1 MPYFLQTEVNSCLRC
16 SQYLKFRG
24 IADCLAS
31 RGLKSLRLVRCQYLP
46 NRPRRRF
53 LGATNQVAAE
63 EANAVPDSKW
73 LVAFW
78 AFYAKDLHNVS
89 WRSLIL
95 AMFIVQEFHP
105 GSGRR
110 CTRRV
115 DPDPCFIGV
124 RFAREVGFA
133 SQFD

>member
-16 SQYLKFRG
+16 NQYLGFCG
-24 IADCLAS
+24 IASSLAS

-53 LGATNQVAAE
+53 LGTTNHVATE

-78 AFYAKDLHNVS
+78 AFYAEDLHNLS
-89 WRSLIL
+89 WRSLIFAL
-95 AMFIVQEFHP
+95 FIVQEFHP

-110 CTRRV
+110 CTGRG
-115 DPDPCFIGV
+115 DPDPYFIGV
-124 RFAREVGFA
+124 RFTREVRFA